1 MAYALLLLSWI
12 SATSAQRRSFSDF
25 PENWRATA
33 TNTPTIPTCEPA
45 TGIYSNAACPIATTF
60 WNGDVYHYANPYMF
74 LDNSVYGGDTAWST
88 CNIDDCALWCEQS
101 GSQCLGWGYSKFECY
116 CKKFMV
122 PPLREAY
129 WNDWGSDITAFLR
142 ITGYNFTGQP
152 GGPPVP
158 ATSTL
163 LGAGL
168 SPSAGIETVVV
179 ATTTPEAFPAG
190 PSPSS
195 TIAGVFSSE
204 AVVVPVPIPE
214 SSTFTTAASASAAV
228 PVASLPQST
237 SSPNQALPPPPPSA
251 PLSSSSSAA
260 PVQLNPTTTLITT
273 PTPIPPQSPS
283 PPSPPSPAPTICPA
297 ANAAL
302 TTLNSRPFQI
312 TCNAAHCGATATYSG
327 TGAAITNLASC
338 IAQCTGGCS
347 GLYFTS
353 GLCMEIVGGGSRCP
367 YDMRGY
373 TAAYVVGA
381 APTAAAAAGGG
392 GGLLGLG
399 VGGIL

>member
-1 MAYALLLLSWI
+1 MDYALLILSWI
-12 SATSAQRRSFSDF
+12 SATSAQRSFSDF

-74 LDNSVYGGDTAWST
+74 SDNSWYGGETAWST

-101 GSQCLGWGYSKFECY
+101 GSQCLGWGYTKFECI

-122 PPLREAY
+122 APLREAY

-163 LGAGL
+163 LGAG
-168 SPSAGIETVVV
+168 SPSAGFETVVV
-179 ATTTPEAFPAG
+179 ATTTPGFSPAV
-190 PSPSS
+190 PLSS
-195 TIAGVFSSE
+195 TSAVVSSSE
-204 AVVVPVPIPE
+204 AVIFPVPIPD
-214 SSTFTTAASASAAV
+214 SSTSATAASASAAV
-228 PVASLPQST
+228 PAASLPQPT
-237 SSPNQALPPPPPSA
+237 SSSPVQAPSPSSA
-251 PLSSSSSAA
+251 TSSSA
-260 PVQLNPTTTLITT
+260 PVQLDPSSTRTAVS
-273 PTPIPPQSPS
+273 IPPQSPS
-283 PPSPPSPAPTICPA
+283 LRPSPASPAPTICPA

-302 TTLNSRPFQI
+302 TTLNNRAFQI

-338 IAQCTGGCS
+338 IAQCTGSCT

-381 APTAAAAAGGG
+381 APTASAGGGGG

-399 VGGIL
+399 LGGLL